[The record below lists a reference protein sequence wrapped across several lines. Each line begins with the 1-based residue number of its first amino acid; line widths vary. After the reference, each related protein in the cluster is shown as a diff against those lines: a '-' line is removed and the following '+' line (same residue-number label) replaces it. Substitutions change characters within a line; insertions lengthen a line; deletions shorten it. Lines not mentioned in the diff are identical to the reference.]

1 MGHTRIF
8 FAFLTFR
15 VLFKLRNIFHICQT
29 AKQKSLL
36 FLAIYVNTLTIDRK
50 MTWPMYSMFGCEIR
64 IFSRRPTA
72 LHWALLWYKKNQQGK
87 DPCTCRRRLQR
98 RILRGRTM
106 PSVRKP
112 LGVPII
118 NLCCPSNTSTRSF
131 NQQHVYINIL

>member
-36 FLAIYVNTLTIDRK
+36 LLAIYVNTLTIDRK

-72 LHWALLWYKKNQQGK
+72 LHWALVWYKKIHKERIPARAEGVYRGEYFEGEPCLLYENLLEFLSLTFAAPPTPPQGL
-87 DPCTCRRRLQR
+87 T
-98 RILRGRTM
+98 T
-106 PSVRKP
+106 S
-112 LGVPII
+112 
-118 NLCCPSNTSTRSF
+118 NLYT
-131 NQQHVYINIL
+131 